1 VTRPWRTVGL
11 LLATVSLASCSWFAS
26 NDEDELKPAELTK
39 IETTV
44 DVRKLW
50 SAKLGKDS
58 EFLRVAL
65 RPSGDVDRVFAASR
79 DGNVSAFKPES
90 GKQIW
95 RTELD
100 VELSAG
106 PGYGQNL
113 VAVASADGDLIVL
126 DAATG
131 AERWRTSIGGESLA
145 QPLIKNDLVVV
156 LTIDNR
162 LQAVSAFDGT
172 KRWEMQQ
179 SVPILTMRG
188 SSTPVV
194 VGTSVIAG
202 FDNGR
207 LVAVNLSSGDV
218 AWDAM
223 LSPPTGRSDLERLSD
238 VDGSL
243 AVVGQD
249 VYASGYQ
256 GQLAAI
262 ASESGQ
268 ILWAREVS
276 SFEGVSADWSN
287 VYSVSEDG
295 EIVAIARR
303 TGTESWRQNSLLR
316 REPTLPVAFHT
327 TVATGDFEGY
337 VHFFSNVDGTPV
349 ARVKVGGQAITSD
362 PVVIANRLYIQS
374 DSGSLT
380 AFAVRQPKNQR
391 SAPDI
396 ADDGA

>member
-1 VTRPWRTVGL
+1 VNTLFRTIGL
-11 LLATVSLASCSWFAS
+11 LIATVLLASCSWFGG
-26 NDEDELKPAELTK
+26 DDDDELKPAELTK

-65 RPSGDVDRVFAASR
+65 RPTGNVDRVYAASR
-79 DGNVSAFKPES
+79 DGNVSAYYPET
-90 GKQIW
+90 GKQLW
-95 RTELD
+95 RTKLKID
-100 VELSAG
+100 LSAG
-106 PGYGQNL
+106 PGFGQNL
-113 VAVASADGDLIVL
+113 VAVAGADGDLVVL

-131 AERWRTSIGGESLA
+131 AERWRKNIGGESLA
-145 QPLIKNDLVVV
+145 QPVITDDLIVV

-162 LQAVSAFDGT
+162 LRALSVFDGSE
-172 KRWEMQQ
+172 RWAMER
-179 SVPILTMRG
+179 SVPLLTVRG
-188 SSTPVV
+188 SATPVV
-194 VGTSVIAG
+194 IGSSVIAG

-207 LVAVNLSSGDV
+207 LAAINISSGDIQ
-218 AWDAM
+218 WETI

-238 VDGSL
+238 IDGGL

-249 VYASGYQ
+249 IYAAGYQ
-256 GQLAAI
+256 GQLAAV

-268 ILWAREVS
+268 LLWAREVS

-287 VYSVSEDG
+287 VYSVSDDG

-303 TGTESWRQNSLLR
+303 TGTEAWRQNSLLR

-327 TVATGDFEGY
+327 TVATGDLEGY
-337 VHFFSNVDGTPV
+337 VHFFSNIDGVPV
-349 ARVKVGGQAITSD
+349 ARVKVGGHAITSD
-362 PVVIANRLYIQS
+362 PVVIADRLYIQS

-380 AFAVRQPKNQR
+380 AFGVRQPKKPSR
-391 SAPDI
+391 APDI